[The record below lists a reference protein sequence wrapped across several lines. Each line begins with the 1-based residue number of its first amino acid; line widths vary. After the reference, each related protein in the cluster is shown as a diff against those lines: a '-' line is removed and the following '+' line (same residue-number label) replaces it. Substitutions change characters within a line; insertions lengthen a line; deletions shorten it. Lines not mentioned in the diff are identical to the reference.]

1 MTTERHQ
8 PIPEQIAAIE
18 AQIAALQATLQHL
31 RRQADDVAPPPQ
43 EARPPLDGIRIVDLT
58 WAVFGPL
65 STQILADMGAEVIKV
80 ERIEGGDLGRQSGSF
95 YAANR
100 NKQSI
105 AINLQAPEGRE
116 LVLKL
121 CETANVFV
129 QNFRPGAIERLG
141 LDYDAVQQRNAQI
154 VYCYLSGFG
163 AQGPYRTRGG
173 QDLIVQGMSG
183 LMSLAGWPDGPPT
196 STGFYTSDI
205 TGALYNAVAMLLGLH
220 VQRQRGIGQ
229 KIDLALLDCSVAV
242 QGFPLTWYLNQLG
255 DPPQK
260 GRSGHW
266 TRPPLYGAFDTRD
279 HPITVVAG
287 LVDEWWQRLTAI
299 PELQILADD
308 PRFETM
314 AGRRQHRE
322 ALDECLA
329 ERLLTKTRAEWIDI
343 FSAQRILCGPV
354 YTYDELLRDPQFQH
368 NAMLHEV
375 PRADGSPMQVVDS
388 PIRLSKTPSHLHS
401 APPPLGHHTDAIL
414 SALGYEAASIVQLR
428 QQGVIG

>member
-31 RRQADDVAPPPQ
+31 HRQADDVALPSQ

-65 STQILADMGAEVIKV
+65 STQILADMGAEVIKI

-154 VYCYLSGFG
+154 VYCYLSGFS
-163 AQGPYRTRGG
+163 AKARIRRNRA
-173 QDLIVQGMSG
+173 G
-183 LMSLAGWPDGPPT
+183 LGVSARW
-196 STGFYTSDI
+196 
-205 TGALYNAVAMLLGLH
+205 
-220 VQRQRGIGQ
+220 
-229 KIDLALLDCSVAV
+229 LDCGLDGAPV
-242 QGFPLTWYLNQLG
+242 
-255 DPPQK
+255 
-260 GRSGHW
+260 GRH
-266 TRPPLYGAFDTRD
+266 
-279 HPITVVAG
+279 
-287 LVDEWWQRLTAI
+287 
-299 PELQILADD
+299 
-308 PRFETM
+308 
-314 AGRRQHRE
+314 
-322 ALDECLA
+322 
-329 ERLLTKTRAEWIDI
+329 
-343 FSAQRILCGPV
+343 
-354 YTYDELLRDPQFQH
+354 
-368 NAMLHEV
+368 
-375 PRADGSPMQVVDS
+375 
-388 PIRLSKTPSHLHS
+388 
-401 APPPLGHHTDAIL
+401 
-414 SALGYEAASIVQLR
+414 
-428 QQGVIG
+428 

>member
-8 PIPEQIAAIE
+8 PITEQIAEVE
-18 AQIAALQATLQHL
+18 AEISALQARLQHL
-31 RRQADDVAPPPQ
+31 RSQADDAVPPPQ
-43 EARPPLDGIRIVDLT
+43 DSRPPLAGVRIVDLT

-95 YAANR
+95 HSANR

-105 AINLQAPEGRE
+105 AINLQDPKGRE
-116 LVLKL
+116 LVLTL
-121 CETANVFV
+121 CETANIFV

-141 LDYDAVQQRNAQI
+141 LDYDVVQQRNRQI

-163 AQGPYRTRGG
+163 KQGPYRSRGG

-183 LMSLAGWPDGPPT
+183 LMNLAGWPDGPLT

-220 VQRQRGIGQ
+220 VQRERGIGQ
-229 KIDLALLDCSVAV
+229 NIDLALLDCSVAV
-242 QGFPLTWYLNQLG
+242 QGFPLTWYLNKLG
-255 DPPQK
+255 DPPQT
-260 GRSGHW
+260 GGSGHW
-266 TRPPLYGAFDTRD
+266 TRAPMYGAFETRD

-287 LVDEWWQRLTAI
+287 LVDEWWQRLTVI
-299 PELQILADD
+299 PELQTLAND

-322 ALDECLA
+322 ALNELLA
-329 ERLLTKTRAEWIDI
+329 ERLRTKTRAEWIDV
-343 FSAQRILCGPV
+343 FSDQRILCGPV

-368 NAMLHEV
+368 NAMIQDV

-388 PIRLSKTPSHLHS
+388 PIRLSKTPAHLHS

-414 SALGYEAASIVQLR
+414 RALGYDASAIAKLR